1 MFAISSRNLAGGNER
16 LDFRGEGL
24 ERKVIVWPW
33 EEENV
38 VKGAYSDCEDRTCG
52 KACPTRKQL
61 QGKSQTRKRGKRI

>member
-52 KACPTRKQL
+52 KACKEAAT
-61 QGKSQTRKRGKRI
+61 GKEPN